1 MKVADLTPTRDT
13 PFWDGI
19 SGNSWWYWFKWK
31 HPKVNIRQIE
41 RLEVCRTQGL
51 TLASYNSF
59 HTNLQSPYIQH
70 NYTIDHVWNLDETWI
85 QAGKQ
90 FGARVLVKRGS
101 KAIYTTIPKSQEWL
115 IIKFAVNVVRGVL
128 LRFYIFKGERLRNDF
143 IKLYK
148 PWTCMVMQKRA
159 WMTSF
164 LFKEFLTF
172 FKKYVPSG
180 VTLVSF
186 GWAW

>member
-1 MKVADLTPTRDT
+1 
-13 PFWDGI
+13 
-19 SGNSWWYWFKWK
+19 
-31 HPKVNIRQIE
+31 VNIRQIE
-41 RLEVCRTQGL
+41 RLEVYRAGGL

-59 HTNLQSPYIQH
+59 HINLQSLYNQH

-85 QAGKQ
+85 QAGKH

-101 KAIYTTIPKSQEWL
+101 KTVYSTIPKSQEWL
-115 IIKFAVNVVRGVL
+115 TIKFEVDVVGGVL
-128 LRFYIFKGERLRNDF
+128 LGFYIFKGERLRDDF

-164 LFKEFLTF
+164 LFKEILTF
-172 FKKYVPSG
+172 FKKSVPSG
-180 VTLVSF
+180 MTFVSF